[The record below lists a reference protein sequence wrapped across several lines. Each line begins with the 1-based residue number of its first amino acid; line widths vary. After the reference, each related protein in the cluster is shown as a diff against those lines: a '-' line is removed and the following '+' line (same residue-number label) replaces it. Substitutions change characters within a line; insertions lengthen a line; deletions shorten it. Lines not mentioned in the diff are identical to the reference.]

1 VTTYVVQCAY
11 EDSTVLEMER
21 RFRDFQKLRDD
32 IVELFPRA
40 ESWSFPPKKYV
51 GKMKEPGEH
60 DRLLTTFLAGLRCSE
75 RDRLL
80 TTFLAGL
87 RFHSD
92 GAVLQWSPSGGR
104 RWRSGA
110 TL

>member
-1 VTTYVVQCAY
+1 
-11 EDSTVLEMER
+11 MR
-21 RFRDFQKLRDD
+21 RPAELRDD

-87 RFHSD
+87 RFQID
-92 GAVLQWSPSGGR
+92 GAVLQSPSGMRCCKAR
-104 RWRSGA
+104 RTSRTRRAAGIWTRRMWSRC
-110 TL
+110 